1 MIKIYLIGIQVK
13 IRQIKPKILV
23 KITITKI
30 EEGVIKVEA
39 IIEEGTGDKAIGEE
53 FIIIVDKIEVVILK
67 IKRGMT
73 INQRLNTNQK
83 ASYLRMKELFQLTK
97 KNTGTLMMHMLTQLQ
112 LQVRKVENLTI
123 KKKRIQLRMKKI
135 LIVMKFTT
143 QMKKRLIYYGSI

>member
-39 IIEEGTGDKAIGEE
+39 IIEEETGDKAIEEE

-135 LIVMKFTT
+135 LIVTKFTT

>member
-135 LIVMKFTT
+135 LIVTKFTT